1 LVAGSWI
8 LGEVTDGSS
17 ARYLATGWK
26 GFACKAFGKG
36 GFTGAI
42 SANES
47 DSVTTVDTDGHIFN

>member
-26 GFACKAFGKG
+26 GFACKAFREG
-36 GFTGAI
+36 GFSGAI
-42 SANES
+42 STNEA
-47 DSVTTVDTDGHIFN
+47 DSVTAIDTNGYIFN